1 MSTTAISPRRL
12 ATALAGLLAV
22 PFLATTAS
30 AASVSTWDKVAECES
45 GGNWSIVSNT
55 TPAYYGGLQI
65 SLYNWQH
72 YGGTAYAPYPH
83 QATKKE
89 QILIAEK
96 ILADQGAGAWS
107 CSPGTGLATDHA
119 DPYPEPEPGPAD
131 PGMTDLTAGDFN
143 GDGRADLVAV
153 EVSSGKL

>member
-1 MSTTAISPRRL
+1 MPTFSSRHVA
-12 ATALAGLLAV
+12 AALTGLLAL
-22 PFLATTAS
+22 PLLGTPAS
-30 AASVSTWDKVAECES
+30 AASVSTWDKVAQCES
-45 GGNWSIVSNT
+45 GGDWTIVSNT

-65 SLYNWQH
+65 SLHNWRY
-72 YGGTAYAPYPH
+72 YGGTAYAPYPN

-119 DPYPEPEPGPAD
+119 DPYPDPEPD
-131 PGMTDLTAGDFN
+131 PKPTD
-143 GDGRADLVAV
+143 
-153 EVSSGKL
+153 